1 MVISST
7 TPPPC
12 SYPPCRVLATTTSPS
27 SSLTHIL
34 HISFLLQQPPGTGK
48 AWCVGGAKKNYP
60 SVSVDAFGQNEY
72 NVGKFA
78 AGYLAQLAV
87 VHDECLCGVGD
98 PGEAYRVH
106 SSEFKE
112 VCLGELDVT

>member
-1 MVISST
+1 MSYGDLKHN
-7 TPPPC
+7 PPTMQL
-12 SYPPCRVLATTTSPS
+12 PPCRVLATTTSPS

-48 AWCVGGAKKNYP
+48 AWCVGGAKKNYL

-78 AGYLAQLAV
+78 AGYLATLAV

-98 PGEAYRVH
+98 PGEA
-106 SSEFKE
+106 
-112 VCLGELDVT
+112 

>member
-1 MVISST
+1 
-7 TPPPC
+7 
-12 SYPPCRVLATTTSPS
+12 
-27 SSLTHIL
+27 
-34 HISFLLQQPPGTGK
+34 
-48 AWCVGGAKKNYP
+48 VGGAKKNYL

-98 PGEAYRVH
+98 PGEA
-106 SSEFKE
+106 
-112 VCLGELDVT
+112 